1 MSNTSAPWGLRW
13 LRNLNGSA
21 PTAQQ
26 NNYNIA
32 YNYGS
37 NIFTGDLV
45 ILSSGYI
52 NVASAAS
59 HPVLGVFLG
68 CEYFDTTLKKQMY
81 MPAWLQP
88 TLTSTIVVTAYVCDD
103 PNAVFEI
110 QAGNSTTT
118 GVTQANVGSAAK
130 IVASAGSTTTYQ
142 SGFLLDVGNIAAAG
156 TGGGGANY
164 PIQIV
169 GLGQRVGND
178 NTSAYNTVEVKLNDQ
193 SLSSINA

>member
-21 PTAQQ
+21 PTCQQ
-26 NNYNIA
+26 NNYQIA

-37 NIFTGDLV
+37 NIFAGDLV
-45 ILSSGYI
+45 ILSSGYL
-52 NVASAAS
+52 NVASASS

-68 CEYFDTTLKKQMY
+68 CEYYDTTLKQQRF
-81 MPAWLQP
+81 MPAWLAP
-88 TLTSTIVVTAYVCDD
+88 TLTSTIIVTAYVCDD

-110 QAGNSTTT
+110 QAGGSA
-118 GVTQANVGSAAK
+118 VTQANVGSAAK
-130 IVASAGSTTTYQ
+130 IVAGSGSTATYQ
-142 SGFLLDVGNIAAAG
+142 SGFYLDTANINAAG
-156 TGGGGANY
+156 TGQTGANY

-193 SLSSINA
+193 ALSSINA